1 MRTRRDFPIPSH
13 GGENVL
19 LPPYA
24 IENAAVQLSNKTAFV
39 GVFYSVAFAEH
50 G

>member
-1 MRTRRDFPIPSH
+1 MKRDFPIPSH
-13 GGENVL
+13 AGENVL

-24 IENAAVQLSNKTAFV
+24 IDNAAVQLSNKTAFV
-39 GVFYSVAFAEH
+39 GAFYYTAFVEH